1 MPHSEGF
8 PDRLKKYRKSN
19 GWTQKQLAKRWH
31 VSPETISAWE
41 RRRRRPDVQLV
52 PTLASELVMDRGELI
67 EYISASSVK
76 SKEGINRETDPD
88 ELEPKGL
95 FVEFQNQDSC
105 ELYIRK
111 EALHATKIRVLTI
124 RGDKFFVGTNS
135 LFHDVVEERRSTIE
149 VLVLSPES
157 EHITEELARKLQKN
171 SAEDIRRGMHRSL
184 DFLKDRARWYE
195 NFNVKCYNEEPNF
208 KLLIFDDVMFV
219 SSFAR
224 EVPKN
229 DQNAEMFMIR
239 AGNALFAGFEKLFDE
254 LSRRSVPPD

>member
-1 MPHSEGF
+1 MPHSESF
-8 PDRLKKYRKSN
+8 PARLTKYRKSN
-19 GWTQKQLAKRWH
+19 GWTQKQIAKKWH

-41 RRRRRPDVQLV
+41 RGRRRPDVQLV
-52 PTLASELVMDRGELI
+52 PMLANELVMDRGELI

-76 SKEGINRETDPD
+76 SKESSSRETYSN
-88 ELEPKGL
+88 ELEQNGL
-95 FVEFQNQDSC
+95 LVEFKNQESC

-111 EALHATKIRVLTI
+111 EALHATKIKVLTI

-135 LFHDVVEERRSTIE
+135 LFHNVVEERRSTIE

-157 EHITEELARKLQKN
+157 GHITEELARKLQKN
-171 SAEDIRRGMHRSL
+171 SAEEIRRGMHRSL
-184 DFLKDRARWYE
+184 DYLKDLARWHE

-239 AGNALFAGFEKLFDE
+239 GGNALFAGFEKLFDE